1 MPKSGANPWD
11 IPRTRR
17 TLMEFIGRPPIFWNE
32 FFPAS
37 VLLSQEDAVRRKIS
51 QIWLICGL
59 ALLVLAAAPAW
70 AAKDVVHFGS
80 SIDVGPGES
89 IHDAVCFFC
98 SVNVKGTVHGD
109 MVVFFGDVRI
119 GGHADH
125 DVVNFFGNVKAA
137 DDTAIGH
144 DLVIFFG
151 GVELGRNVTVGEDAV
166 VMFGNMHEAS
176 SSSVGG
182 SKVVESG
189 LVFWIPFLIIGGMI
203 SFAVREVRWMRRR
216 RFLRGY

>member
-1 MPKSGANPWD
+1 
-11 IPRTRR
+11 
-17 TLMEFIGRPPIFWNE
+17 MELIGELSIFRNE
-32 FFPAS
+32 FLPAS
-37 VLLSQEDAVRRKIS
+37 VPLSQEGAVRRKMTG
-51 QIWLICGL
+51 IWLVCGL
-59 ALLVLAAAPAW
+59 ALLVLAASPAR

-98 SVNVKGTVHGD
+98 SVNVKGTVQGD

-119 GGHADH
+119 DGHADH
-125 DVVNFFGNVKAA
+125 DVVNFFGDVKVA

-144 DLVIFFG
+144 NLVNFFG

-166 VMFGNMHEAS
+166 VMFGQMREAS
-176 SSSVGG
+176 SASVGG

-189 LVFWIPFLIIGGMI
+189 LLFWIPFLVIGGMV